1 MKKNVLIFLLMIVS
15 AVCVAQE
22 ERTVYG
28 VVRGETRGPVSGAVV
43 SAVEF
48 NLFTKTDSL
57 GRFEISLPESVKQ
70 IQIVAPGYHTL
81 DQVIDS
87 PFLVCDMNIDKD
99 YASKAYKIA
108 SIEAKLA
115 QNAEQKVI
123 DEERAKEET
132 ERLAKVKALDDLYNQ
147 EYKNKGFVHSV
158 ELSYGYQLSHEDVIY
173 KNLGFIE
180 YGSLN
185 PVEVN
190 YTLSYRFNYIFSCG
204 VGTGLQYQTKNL
216 CTLGD
221 VFEPV
226 YMNREKF
233 TPLNVPLFLNL
244 KMTPTRGKVQ
254 PLISFSGGIYLPNYE
269 ALVDVGA
276 GVNLRLNRNANMYMV
291 LSCRMTPYGE
301 FKEYSGQE
309 GLKPRPATYV
319 YYTKSVWAPSFK
331 IGFTL

>member
-1 MKKNVLIFLLMIVS
+1 MRQNVLIFLLMIVS

-87 PFLVCDMNIDKD
+87 PFLVCDMKIDKD

-132 ERLAKVKALDDLYNQ
+132 KRLAKVKALDDLYNQ

-233 TPLNVPLFLNL
+233 TPLNVPLLLNL

-319 YYTKSVWAPSFK
+319 YYKKSVWAPSLK